1 MGYVAII
8 CGYVQSTYRL
18 VWLFWWLDFVSE
30 ALQSFQLLWPP
41 MIPLHH
47 KKHQSINL
55 LIASFFAFSTKE
67 PHPLK
72 HASESGASYWLSSFS
87 FVINPPCPIG
97 NLGPGK
103 VLAWKCVPKGLKGG
117 AIKCEPPTPSKN
129 LHSCT
134 FNVAKPRC
142 CKATWAFFLYIHKIR
157 SMIKELSGR
166 QLREEIS
173 PFIEL
178 NSPTDDGTCP
188 VSCEFSSCITQPT
201 LQ

>member
-1 MGYVAII
+1 MYHSYVGMYKVHIAWCDCSGGWTSYLKPCILSSCYGPQWSHCI
-8 CGYVQSTYRL
+8 T
-18 VWLFWWLDFVSE
+18 
-30 ALQSFQLLWPP
+30 
-41 MIPLHH
+41 
-47 KKHQSINL
+47 KSINL

-72 HASESGASYWLSSFS
+72 HASESGASYWVSNFS
-87 FVINPPCPIG
+87 FVINPPLSHRKFGTRQGACM
-97 NLGPGK
+97 K
-103 VLAWKCVPKGLKGG
+103 MCTQRPKGGG

-129 LHSCT
+129 LHLCT

-142 CKATWAFFLYIHKIR
+142 CKATWSFLLYIHKIR
-157 SMIKELSGR
+157 SMINELSGR

-188 VSCEFSSCITQPT
+188 VSCEFSS
-201 LQ
+201 